1 MGTYVSD
8 FFDRVYVMIK
18 LSLMFWVMTLMGGV
32 VLGVGPAFLG
42 IAQLYQEYGWSHRD
56 MSWREIGNLFVGKFK
71 RGNAL
76 LFIYACIVGVLLYN
90 LYLSTQIQG
99 IAILFLQFL
108 IATVIVFTIGSYF
121 YAVLIDNNFDI
132 ELINLLKLSVISVMG
147 NFFTLIKLMVVLIF
161 VSFVT
166 SRYMGLLPFLTWG
179 MLVVALSWVGKPLI
193 AALDEHLG

>member
-76 LFIYACIVGVLLYN
+76 LFIYASVVGVLLYN

-147 NFFTLIKLMVVLIF
+147 NFFTLIKLMVMLIF

-179 MLVVALSWVGKPLI
+179 MLVVALTWVGKPLI

>member
-32 VLGVGPAFLG
+32 VFGVGPAFLG
-42 IAQLYQEYGWSHRD
+42 ITQLYQEYGWSHRD
-56 MSWREIGNLFVGKFK
+56 MNWREIGNLFVGKFK

-76 LFIYACIVGVLLYN
+76 LFIYASVICVLLYN

-108 IATVIVFTIGSYF
+108 IVTVIVFTIGSYF

-147 NFFTLIKLMVVLIF
+147 NFFTLIKLMVMLIF

-179 MLVVALSWVGKPLI
+179 MLVVALTWVGKPLI